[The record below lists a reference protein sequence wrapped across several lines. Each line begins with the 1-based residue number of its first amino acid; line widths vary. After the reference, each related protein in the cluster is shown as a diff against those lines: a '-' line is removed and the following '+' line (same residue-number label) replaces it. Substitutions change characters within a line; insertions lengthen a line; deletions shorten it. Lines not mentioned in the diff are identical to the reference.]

1 MCSIFTVMHYELLL
15 TTSLIS
21 TFEKQ
26 QPSRIY
32 VNFPLMEISIIDC
45 VRLWKDSYFTNFYGG
60 KRR

>member
-21 TFEKQ
+21 TFGKQ